1 MEYSIQVVAKMCGL
15 SAHTIRAWERR
26 HSAVVPARDEAGRR
40 LYSKEHVKRLQ
51 TLSRLCQTGF
61 TISKLAPMDDT
72 SLEDLLESVDVAPV
86 GVSGTLSALSFKDGH
101 AHHHGHHEE
110 KNHMSNSELESS
122 LTGMILA
129 LRHYQLSILGHEFE
143 KVIQGVG
150 PRDLVHKVMTPL
162 LEEVWRLS
170 EAGSLSKAQKQTI
183 TTLMKFYVGPVA
195 FGAGKPFQEG
205 RPTMLIASPEGD
217 PYELHIIQSALLARE
232 WDYNVF
238 YLGSNVPLST
248 LQDTLMAMKIDSICL
263 GISPLINKTLNDQ
276 LSNYLRELVS
286 FIPHHVKLM
295 VGGPRLSLQGKIPW
309 GQVFSYRSAED
320 LDALMSDFQSGIER
334 VSLSASTIA

>member
-61 TISKLAPMDDT
+61 TISKLAPMDDVA
-72 SLEDLLESVDVAPV
+72 LDDLLESVDVTPS
-86 GVSGTLSALSFKDGH
+86 VSGPLSTMGYREGH
-101 AHHHGHHEE
+101 SHHQVQSDAHH
-110 KNHMSNSELESS
+110 MSQADLESS

-143 KVIQGVG
+143 KVILGVG
-150 PRDLVHKVMTPL
+150 PRDLVHKVLTPL
-162 LEEVWRLS
+162 LDEVWRLHENGVLTKS
-170 EAGSLSKAQKQTI
+170 QKQTI

-195 FGAGKPFQEG
+195 FGGAKPFDDQ
-205 RPTMLIASPEGD
+205 RPTMLIAAPEGD
-217 PYELHIIQSALLARE
+217 PYELHIIQSALLAKE

-238 YLGSNVPLST
+238 YLGSNVALST
-248 LQDTLMAMKIDSICL
+248 LQDTMMAMKIDSICL
-263 GISPLINKTLNDQ
+263 GISPLINRTLNDQ

-309 GQVFSYRSAED
+309 GQVFSYRSADD
-320 LDALMSDFQSGIER
+320 LDALMSDFQSGAQHI
-334 VSLSASTIA
+334 SLSATTIA

>member
-26 HSAVVPARDEAGRR
+26 HAAVVPARDEAGRR

-61 TISKLAPMDDT
+61 TISKLAPMDDI
-72 SLEDLLESVDVAPV
+72 SLDDLLESVDVAP
-86 GVSGTLSALSFKDGH
+86 GISGPISTLSLRESHSRHEHNEERHHLSN
-101 AHHHGHHEE
+101 A
-110 KNHMSNSELESS
+110 ELESS
-122 LTGMILA
+122 LTGMVLA

-143 KVIQGVG
+143 KIIQNIS
-150 PRDLVHKVMTPL
+150 PRDLVHKVLTPL
-162 LEEVWRLS
+162 LEEVWRLH
-170 EAGSLSKAQKQTI
+170 ENGTLSKAQKQTI

-195 FGAGKPFQEG
+195 FGGSRPFDDQK
-205 RPTMLIASPEGD
+205 PTMLIASPEGD
-217 PYELHIIQSALLARE
+217 PYELHIIQSALLAKE

-238 YLGSNVPLST
+238 YLGSNVALST
-248 LQDTLMAMKIDSICL
+248 LQDTMMAMKIDSICL
-263 GISPLINKTLNDQ
+263 GISPLINRTLNDQ

-320 LDALMSDFQSGIER
+320 LDALMSDFQSGVER
-334 VSLSASTIA
+334 LSLSASTIA